1 MQEDRG
7 GRGRSLSLLF
17 CRVFPLGLVGYVQR
31 VVVDSLFR
39 QGLSKELLQDA
50 VLPGVVSQK
59 CLLVFPGE
67 LAALWWVEM
76 VWSVKAMKF

>member
-1 MQEDRG
+1 MLFEGNLKESLTLRIAG
-7 GRGRSLSLLF
+7 ISGRSLSLLF

-67 LAALWWVEM
+67 L
-76 VWSVKAMKF
+76 